1 MDNNNQAKN
10 IRFNSEFKIQN
21 NSETHNKNIIFNF
34 IDLSSDGDDLNTDY
48 VELSFQEA
56 FTNDS
61 QQIISLLYFYN
72 GIQIPTQ

>member
-10 IRFNSEFKIQN
+10 IRF

-34 IDLSSDGDDLNTDY
+34 IDLSSDGDDLNTDN